1 MGRHAG
7 NSSRSTLTLT
17 PNRDL
22 RWWTSWKAKFRIV
35 LTQIAGSS
43 MRITRNVT
51 TQTSLTCG
59 SLTVLLLI
67 LTLAQTPTALSA
79 GLEAGV
85 GGNCSD
91 VKQQIR
97 RDWFSVKKFFQPNSE
112 NLKRPRSRDF
122 FCISPAYAREA
133 FPQRSG
139 SISLKCYVIQGQ
151 HFCCDSRLQACA
163 GL

>member
-1 MGRHAG
+1 
-7 NSSRSTLTLT
+7 
-17 PNRDL
+17 
-22 RWWTSWKAKFRIV
+22 
-35 LTQIAGSS
+35 

-51 TQTSLTCG
+51 MQTRSMCG
-59 SLTVLLLI
+59 SLTMLLLI
-67 LTLAQTPTALSA
+67 LTLAQTPTALGA
-79 GLEAGV
+79 GLEAGL
-85 GGNCSD
+85 GGGSCTD

-97 RDWFSVKKFFQPNSE
+97 RDWFSVKKFFQPNSD
-112 NLKRPRSRDF
+112 LKRPRSRDF